1 MQFTTEDIEHVFL
14 KSDDYL
20 QIRTNFFFSTDERVN
35 EIKRCC
41 SIRTHLN
48 TLLTISITRRK
59 KKERNKEYSLRR
71 IKYNKLNKTCAKP
84 QRNTFAFI
92 QITNSYSEEPRRRFF
107 KRAQCTQFLE
117 AAASSFFSAIQ
128 LLKLIPLL
136 LCLSCRLILISFDA
150 PPRACLRRINK
161 LSSFHSACP
170 LCTRLIVARG
180 NSFIAAESHCHSP
193 VTERCK

>member
-1 MQFTTEDIEHVFL
+1 MEFTTENFEHVFL
-14 KSDDYL
+14 RSDDYL
-20 QIRTNFFFSTDERVN
+20 QIRTNFSFSTDKRVN
-35 EIKRCC
+35 EIKCCC

-48 TLLTISITRRK
+48 TLSTISITRK
-59 KKERNKEYSLRR
+59 KRKEYSLRR

-117 AAASSFFSAIQ
+117 AAPSSFFSAIQ

-136 LCLSCRLILISFDA
+136 PCPSCRLILIPFDA

-180 NSFIAAESHCHSP
+180 NSFIAAESHCHSL